1 MREFTLKK
9 KWDRLLLTLLFSV
22 AVCTAAFAQERTVS
36 GKVVDAK
43 THETIIGAS
52 IKVKGTPAGT
62 VTDLNGNF
70 KIATASDATLQI
82 SYIGY
87 ISREITADFS
97 KPMVIGI
104 STSNSD
110 LNEVVVVGYGTQKK
124 ASLTGAVSTVDSKI
138 FQNRGIVSNPLA
150 ALQGEVPGVIV
161 TRSSAAPGQEGWDF
175 QIRGATST
183 NSTKPLILVDGI
195 PLVSPDALNSINPQD
210 IDNISFLKDA
220 SAAIYGA
227 RAAGGVVLITTKRA
241 KTGRPTIEYNG
252 SVSQKRMGLKPSFL
266 TGDQYGKYMLQ
277 AISNASVGG
286 VADPNWIWTKYANA
300 WINRPDSLYI
310 DKNTPAYIAGG
321 ETIGFTD
328 VKDYTFFDT
337 NPIDILWGDGRAIS
351 NEHDIS
357 LAARADNMGYRMS
370 LGYMNDGSMLKWG
383 DNSNKRYNARLAM
396 DYTFSPKFKIE
407 TNLSLEKNDVIVP
420 TRQSVIDFSSQP
432 GFPIA
437 TKYGH
442 AYAWGTQPARNW
454 LLALGGDNKTYNS
467 RVFANTK
474 LQYNIVKDL
483 NLIAQT
489 GYNWSAADGQI
500 ENNSITNIY
509 NYSESYQYQAN
520 PSQPQSWYQRAFTK
534 DAYFNTNAYLEY
546 KKTLHADHN
555 FSIVAGSSYERDEY
569 DYISTTTTYLANN
582 DVPALGLGLGD
593 NTTHSNGETRNHWAI
608 ASGFGRFNY
617 SYKGKYLFEANGRY
631 DGTSRFDANH
641 RWLFYSG
648 ISAGWRVTQESF
660 MKNIKF
666 LDELKIRGSYAS
678 TGNQGSLQGNQNPNG
693 QIGFYDYIQNVDL
706 GSGGPVLGPYTSR
719 SVTAGPNGTLVSLNR
734 TWERI
739 KNTNIGFDYALL
751 RNRLYGTF
759 DYYWKQNNNMLLPQ
773 TYSAVLGATAPYAN
787 IGKLKVWGWETSLG
801 WRDKIG
807 NVSYHISGTLS
818 DNSNKLVNYGGN
830 NVIVAGQQTI
840 EGYPINS
847 YFGLKYNGRIQTDA
861 QAAQYALLVPGNN
874 MNMPGVTQM
883 IKGINMYKDING
895 DGTLTNAGATQYLLG
910 KKDANGKPIP
920 DGDVVYLG
928 RSDPR
933 YVYAVNLGFD
943 WQNFDFSAIFQGV
956 GKRLIY
962 RRSDWSAPFLQIWQ
976 GHANWWVGKTWT
988 PQNTNAPLPILT
1000 TATNNGFGGYTAY
1013 DYQISDWSLQ
1023 DGAYLRLKNIVLGYT
1038 LPQSLT
1044 RRAKIE
1050 KLRVYFSGNDIWEWS
1065 KIKDNWDPEQT
1076 ANVSG
1081 GSQRYPF
1088 YRLLTFGVN
1097 VTF

>member
-1 MREFTLKK
+1 MREFTFKR
-9 KWDRLLLTLLFSV
+9 KWGGSVLIIFLSLLICAPVL
-22 AVCTAAFAQERTVS
+22 AQNKLVK
-36 GKVVDAK
+36 GKVVDAQ
-43 THETIIGAS
+43 TNETIVGATLKVQGANTGAATDMNGQFKLSVPPDAMITVKSIGYN
-52 IKVKGTPAGT
+52 T
-62 VTDLNGNF
+62 VTVP
-70 KIATASDATLQI
+70 ATFDGS
-82 SYIGY
+82 
-87 ISREITADFS
+87 
-97 KPMVIGI
+97 MVIKL
-104 STSNSD
+104 SANNSQ

-124 ASLTGAVSTVDSKI
+124 ATLTGAISTVDSKV
-138 FQNRGIVSNPLA
+138 FQNRGVVSNPLA
-150 ALQGEVPGVIV
+150 ALQGEVAGVIV

-183 NSTKPLILVDGI
+183 NNTKPLILVDGI

-252 SVSQKRMGLKPSFL
+252 SLSQKRMGLKPSFL
-266 TGDQYGKYMLQ
+266 TGDQYGKYMLE
-277 AISNASVGG
+277 AISNASTGG

-337 NPIDILWGDGRAIS
+337 NPIDILWGNGRAIS
-351 NEHDIS
+351 NQHDVS
-357 LAARADNMGYRMS
+357 LSARTDNMGYRMS

-383 DNSNKRYNARLAM
+383 DNSNKRYNARLAF
-396 DYTFSPKFKIE
+396 DYTFSPKFKME
-407 TNLSLEKNDVIVP
+407 TNISLEKNDVIFP
-420 TRQSVIDFSSQP
+420 TREGVIDFSSQP

-454 LLALGGDNKTYNS
+454 LLKLGGDNKTYNS

-474 LQYNIVKDL
+474 LQYNILKDL
-483 NLIAQT
+483 NLIGQA
-489 GYNWSAADGQI
+489 GYNWSSADGQI
-500 ENNSITNIY
+500 ENSSISQIY

-520 PSQPQSWYQRAFTK
+520 PSQSQSWYQRAFVK

-546 KKTLHADHN
+546 KKTIHTDHN
-555 FSIVAGSSYERDEY
+555 FSIIAGSSYERDEY
-569 DYISTTTTYLANN
+569 DNIATTTTYLASN
-582 DVPALGLGLGD
+582 DVPSLGLGLGD
-593 NTTHSNGETRNHWAI
+593 NTTHSNGEVRNHWAI
-608 ASGFGRFNY
+608 GSAFGRFNY
-617 SYKGKYLFEANGRY
+617 AYKGKYLLEVNGRY

-648 ISAGWRVTQESF
+648 VSAGWLVTQESF
-660 MKNIKF
+660 MKNIRF

-678 TGNQGSLQGNQNPNG
+678 TGNQGSLYGNQNPNG

-719 SVTAGPNGTLVSLNR
+719 TVTAGPNGTLVSLDR

-739 KNTNIGFDYALL
+739 KNTNIGVDYAVL
-751 RNRLYGTF
+751 RNRLYGSF

-773 TYSAVLGATAPYAN
+773 TYSVVLGATAPYAN

-807 NVSYHISGTLS
+807 NVSYHISATLT
-818 DNSNKLVNYGGN
+818 DNDNKLVSYGGN
-830 NVIVAGQQTI
+830 NIITAGQKTI
-840 EGYPINS
+840 EGYPIGS
-847 YFGLKYNGRIQTDA
+847 YFGLKYDGRIQTDA

-874 MNMPGVTQM
+874 MGMPGATQI

-910 KKDANGKPIP
+910 KKDANGKPIA

-943 WQNFDFSAIFQGV
+943 WKGIDFSAIFQGV

-988 PQNTNAPLPILT
+988 PQNPGAPLPILT
-1000 TATNNGFGGYTAY
+1000 TATNNGFGGYTGY

-1038 LPQSLT
+1038 LPQTLT

-1050 KLRVYFSGNDIWEWS
+1050 KLRVYFSGNDLWEWT
-1065 KIKDNWDPEQT
+1065 KIKDSWDPEQT
-1076 ANVSG
+1076 SSVSG
-1081 GSQRYPF
+1081 GAQRYPF
-1088 YRLLTFGVN
+1088 YRLLTLGVN